1 MPLDKLKEDGVSST
15 DIENIKGLQ
24 NIISSIVDYCINLQM
39 CAKLLPDYEKA
50 NIRRFLANA
59 KIVLLTLGLT
69 ILLQALGDDDD
80 DESIPYN
87 LALYELDRLS
97 SESFYYTP
105 IGLGSESKKLMST
118 PIAAQSIVTDVFKT
132 GAELASI
139 IFSGEEN
146 GFYASGRFAGESK
159 YKVFI
164 ERRIPGWYG
173 IKTILDTPKNNHY
186 FKIGQ
191 NVNGMFNAKA
201 KADDLK
207 ELLDL

>member
-1 MPLDKLKEDGVSST
+1 MIYIYAYMKTKKSFHMLQQNWYNEGNRYIRWIL
-15 DIENIKGLQ
+15 EN
-24 NIISSIVDYCINLQM
+24 
-39 CAKLLPDYEKA
+39 
-50 NIRRFLANA
+50 
-59 KIVLLTLGLT
+59 
-69 ILLQALGDDDD
+69 
-80 DESIPYN
+80 
-87 LALYELDRLS
+87 
-97 SESFYYTP
+97 
-105 IGLGSESKKLMST
+105 
-118 PIAAQSIVTDVFKT
+118 
-132 GAELASI
+132 
-139 IFSGEEN
+139 
-146 GFYASGRFAGESK
+146 K